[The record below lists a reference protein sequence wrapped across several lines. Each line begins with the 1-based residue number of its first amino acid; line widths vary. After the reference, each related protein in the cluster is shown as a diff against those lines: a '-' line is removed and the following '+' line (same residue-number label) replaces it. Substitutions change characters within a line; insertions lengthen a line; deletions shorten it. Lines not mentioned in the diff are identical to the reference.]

1 MKTCFGYIRVSTAR
15 QGDGASLEAQRD
27 AITGFASQNNLIIT
41 KWFEELETASKTGRP
56 LFDGMLRSLRNGEA
70 EGLVIHKIDR
80 SSRNYSD
87 WARLDEISRIGIKIF
102 FAADSLDFDS
112 RGGRLLADIQM
123 ALAADYSRNLSLE
136 VKKGIYGRVKHG
148 IFPFRAPLGYLDNG
162 GGNLKTTDPKKG
174 PLVKLAFELYCSGE
188 YSITSLTKEMASR
201 GLKGLADRPVVRR
214 NIETMLR
221 NPFYIGKMLV
231 CEKLYDGAHEPLIT
245 AAQFQQVNAVKN
257 KRTQKKSTKHKLL
270 FRCLV
275 HCADCGRTLTGER
288 QKTHIYY
295 RCHTSNCA
303 SGTIRED
310 RLQTQLVCKLKRLQI
325 SPNDYE
331 DFRAGLKAW
340 LSDTGT
346 NEIET
351 SLRLRV
357 ADTRSRQERLTD
369 LLVDGNISQADFDL
383 RKQNTEFELQML
395 RDEIR
400 KLETQQKT
408 EDDLGDLLIMATNM
422 GTVFSVA
429 DQTEQRDLI
438 KNCIE
443 AMSVEKG
450 KLKVSPASWLKTLRA
465 MAKDP
470 EFSPTPEAFG
480 LLCNNLNSRI
490 SDTDAYQGR
499 HGNCLRQG

>member
-56 LFDGMLRSLRNGEA
+56 LFDGMLRSLRGGEA
-70 EGLVIHKIDR
+70 EGLVIHRIDR

-87 WARLDEISRIGIKIF
+87 WARLDEISRMGVKIF

-162 GGNLKTTDPKKG
+162 GGNLKTIDPKKG
-174 PLVKLAFELYCSGE
+174 PLVKLAFELYGSGE
-188 YSITSLTKEMASR
+188 YSITSLTEEMASR

-231 CEKLYDGAHEPLIT
+231 CEKLYQGGHEALIT
-245 AAQFQQVNAVKN
+245 TAQFQQVKAVKKN
-257 KRTQKKSTKHKLL
+257 RIQKRSTKHALL
-270 FRCLV
+270 FRSLV
-275 HCADCGRTLTGER
+275 HCAECRRTLTGER

-295 RCHTSNCA
+295 RCHTANCS

-310 RLQTQLVCKLKRLQI
+310 RMEAQLVHKLRRLQI
-325 SPNDYE
+325 SPDDQE
-331 DFRAGLKAW
+331 EVRARLKTW

-346 NEIET
+346 DEIET

-395 RDEIR
+395 RDEIK
-400 KLETQQKT
+400 KLETQQKA
-408 EDDLGDLLIMATNM
+408 EDDLDNFLITATNM
-422 GTVFSVA
+422 GAVFAVA

-443 AMSVEKG
+443 AISIEKG
-450 KLKVSPASWLKTLRA
+450 KLKVSPASWLKTFKA

-470 EFSPTPEAFG
+470 EFTPTPEAFG
-480 LLCNNLNSRI
+480 LLCSGLNGKINS
-490 SDTDAYQGR
+490 
-499 HGNCLRQG
+499 LV